1 MGYNNILIDKCL
13 CRYHKLSC
21 NYLFFFFQGLI
32 YTDRMFPLTFDYI
45 EWDEENCT
53 NVKKDT
59 VKVKY
64 SVE

>member
-1 MGYNNILIDKCL
+1 
-13 CRYHKLSC
+13 
-21 NYLFFFFQGLI
+21 
-32 YTDRMFPLTFDYI
+32 MFPLTFDYI

-59 VKVKY
+59 GKVKY

>member
-1 MGYNNILIDKCL
+1 MINACVDITNCHAIIC
-13 CRYHKLSC
+13 
-21 NYLFFFFQGLI
+21 FFFFQGLI

-64 SVE
+64 SVK